1 LRAAPARVTGQAKC
15 RGRHPKAACVSIAQ
29 FVKDPLEGKT
39 SLSRVIWLYGFLG
52 SILYGSLELFL
63 DPENQFVMRVYTI
76 VGLIFTVYCIVGTYR
91 CANNTKSPWLARSA
105 RIGSIILLLLL
116 PVLTY
121 LELSGAVTIADLL
134 GGQLPE

>member
-1 LRAAPARVTGQAKC
+1 VT
-15 RGRHPKAACVSIAQ
+15 ITQ
-29 FVKDPLEGKT
+29 FVKEPLEGKT
-39 SLSRVIWLYGFLG
+39 SLSRVIWLYGLVG
-52 SILYGSLELFL
+52 SLLYGSLELFL

-91 CANNTKSPWLARSA
+91 CAKNTKSPWAARSA
-105 RIGSIILLLLL
+105 RIGAIILLVLL

-121 LELSGAVTIADLL
+121 LELTGAVTIADLL

>member
-1 LRAAPARVTGQAKC
+1 VT
-15 RGRHPKAACVSIAQ
+15 ITQ
-29 FVKDPLEGKT
+29 FVKEPLEGKT
-39 SLSRVIWLYGFLG
+39 SLSRVIWLYGIVG
-52 SILYGSLELFL
+52 SLLYGSLELFL
-63 DPENQFVMRVYTI
+63 NPENQFVMRVYTI

-91 CANNTKSPWLARSA
+91 CAKNTKSPWVARSA
-105 RIGSIILLLLL
+105 RIGAIIMLLLL

>member
-1 LRAAPARVTGQAKC
+1 M
-15 RGRHPKAACVSIAQ
+15 SIAQ

-39 SLSRVIWLYGFLG
+39 SLSRVVWLYGFLG

-91 CANNTKSPWLARSA
+91 CSNNTKSPWLARSA

>member
-1 LRAAPARVTGQAKC
+1 MTL
-15 RGRHPKAACVSIAQ
+15 AQ

-39 SLSRVIWLYGFLG
+39 SLSRVIWLYGLAG
-52 SILYGSLELFL
+52 SLLYGSLELFL
-63 DPENQFVMRVYTI
+63 DPENQFVMRMYTI

-91 CANNTKSPWLARSA
+91 CAKNTKSLWVARSA

-121 LELSGAVTIADLL
+121 LELTGSVTIADLL

>member
-1 LRAAPARVTGQAKC
+1 MTL
-15 RGRHPKAACVSIAQ
+15 AQ

-39 SLSRVIWLYGFLG
+39 SLSRVIWLYGLG
-52 SILYGSLELFL
+52 GSLLYGSLELFL

-91 CANNTKSPWLARSA
+91 CAKNTKSPWVARSA

-121 LELSGAVTIADLL
+121 LELKGVATIADLL

>member
-1 LRAAPARVTGQAKC
+1 
-15 RGRHPKAACVSIAQ
+15 VSFSQ

-39 SLSRVIWLYGFLG
+39 SLSRVIWLYGFAG
-52 SILYGSLELFL
+52 SLLYGSLELFL
-63 DPENQFVMRVYTI
+63 NPENQFVMRFYTI
-76 VGLIFTVYCIVGTYR
+76 VGLLFTVYCIVGTYR
-91 CANNTKSPWLARSA
+91 CAKNTRHPWVARSA

-121 LELSGAVTIADLL
+121 LELTGAVTIADLL